1 MSVKSLDTSGFTDAT
16 QAASDAISAFNETL
30 KTMQSVTNAILD
42 SWVGKG
48 RNEFATQVSLINGKL
63 GDISDELYDLYDA
76 IVQAEKTYIDADQAL
91 AKEMSIKGE

>member
-1 MSVKSLDTSGFTDAT
+1 M
-16 QAASDAISAFNETL
+16 
-30 KTMQSVTNAILD
+30 D

>member
-16 QAASDAISAFNETL
+16 QAASEAIAAFNETL
-30 KTMQSVTNAILD
+30 KTMQSVTNTILD

-76 IVQAEKTYIDADQAL
+76 IVKAEKTYIDADQAL